1 MSMIINKINII
12 SRPFFMEIKESPHTL
27 KWIKSNEEEE
37 TKILWVKGKA
47 ENLTSLHP
55 L

>member
-1 MSMIINKINII
+1 MSMIINKRNII
-12 SRPFFMEIKESPHTL
+12 SRPFFYGNKRRSP
-27 KWIKSNEEEE
+27 IYQNEEEE
-37 TKILWVKGKA
+37 TKILWLKSKA